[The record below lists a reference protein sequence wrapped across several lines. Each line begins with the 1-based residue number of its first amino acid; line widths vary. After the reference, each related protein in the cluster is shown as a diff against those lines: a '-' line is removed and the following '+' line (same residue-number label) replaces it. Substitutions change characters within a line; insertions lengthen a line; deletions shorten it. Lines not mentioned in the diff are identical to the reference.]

1 MKPILLLDGDLILY
15 RSAIAC
21 EREVKWDD
29 ENWVLW
35 ANEENAWEAITSSID
50 HFKEHLDA
58 DRTIL
63 CFSEGKSFRYG
74 LCPDYKSNRV
84 GQRKPLGYSSL
95 VKRARDTYESRSFK
109 GLEADDVMGILS
121 TRPSKHRLIIVSDD
135 KDMKTIPGFLFRQ
148 GELKEISE
156 AEADYWHLY
165 QTLIGDTADGYAGL
179 PGCGPKTAEK
189 ILQWIPNDG
198 SDDRAVAT
206 WSHIVKAF
214 EAKGLTADD
223 ALLQARLARILRA
236 SDFSNT
242 KEVKLWT
249 PPA

>member
-1 MKPILLLDGDLILY
+1 MSPVLLLDGDLILY

-35 ANEENAWEAITSSID
+35 ANEENAWDAITSSID
-50 HFKEHLDA
+50 SFKERLSA
-58 DRTIL
+58 DRAIL
-63 CFSEGKSFRYG
+63 CFSEGRSFRYG
-74 LCPDYKSNRV
+74 LNPSYKSNRA
-84 GQRKPLGYSSL
+84 GQRKPLGYAAL
-95 VKRARDTYESRSFK
+95 VKRARDAYESRGFDT
-109 GLEADDVMGILS
+109 LEADDVMGILA
-121 TRPSKHRLIIVSDD
+121 TKPSKYRFIIVSDD

-165 QTLIGDTADGYAGL
+165 QTLIGDTADGYTGL

-189 ILQWIPNDG
+189 ILDLVPNDQKWA
-198 SDDRAVAT
+198 AVAQ
-206 WSHIVKAF
+206 AF
-214 EAKGLTADD
+214 EKKGLTAED

-236 SDFSNT
+236 SDFNSNT